1 MAKKQKKDAAA
12 DADETAGPATATA
25 EKKKKKPAADPKPGA
40 EAHDHAHDHD
50 DAHDHDHENH
60 EHEHAEAEAEEDI
73 KELLKKVLDVKI
85 EDAGTLRKR
94 LTITI
99 PADTIRDQRDKQ
111 YSTLI
116 KDAIIPGFRRG
127 RAPRRLVERR
137 FASEVGDEVQTRLV
151 TNAYMAATEMKELK
165 VLGDPQFWSTTDDA
179 KEELV
184 EVEKALKRMK
194 LPEDGPLT
202 YRCECEIWPQFTLP
216 ELTKIKVKRPKVKV
230 TDKDVDKQI
239 ERLRSMRGTWEPVS
253 SGKVQKDDLLIADV
267 EMKVGKEVVKTSENV
282 QVFARP
288 QRVEGVNLEKLGD
301 ALVGAKPGDTKSVE
315 GKIPDDFEKP
325 ELRGKTADFSFKIHE
340 LKRFI
345 LPPVDKTF
353 LEATGFESEKDLKDF
368 MRSQMESEMADAVK
382 QGMRGQISKYM
393 LDTVKMDLPEGLS
406 RRHTDRAI
414 IRKIVELRRNGVPQ
428 EEVNKH
434 ADELRTSA
442 AKQAVE
448 DLKLHFIMDDISE
461 KLEIQVSE
469 EELNGQIAAIARR
482 YNRRFDRVRDELA
495 QNDGLTALYLQI
507 RDEKCLDKLLEDA
520 EIQDTDGPA
529 ESISDVTEST

>member
-1 MAKKQKKDAAA
+1 MAKKKKSDTPA
-12 DADETAGPATATA
+12 DAEETAGPATATA
-25 EKKKKKPAADPKPGA
+25 EKKSKKAAPDAA
-40 EAHDHAHDHD
+40 EAKHEHGHKHADGEEHD
-50 DAHDHDHENH
+50 HDHDHEHDH
-60 EHEHAEAEAEEDI
+60 EHDEAAADI
-73 KELLKKVLDVKI
+73 KEELKKVLEVKV
-85 EDAGTLRKR
+85 EDAGVLRKR

-99 PADTIRDQRDKQ
+99 PAETIKEQRDKQ
-111 YSTLI
+111 YSNLI

-127 RAPRRLVERR
+127 RAPRRLIERR
-137 FASEVGDEVQTRLV
+137 FAGEVGDEVQTRLV
-151 TNAYMAATEMKELK
+151 TNGYMAATEMKELK
-165 VLGDPQFWSTTDDA
+165 ILGDPQFWSTTDDA

-216 ELTKIKVKRPKVKV
+216 ELKKIKVKRPKVKV
-230 TDKDVDKQI
+230 TDKDVEKQI
-239 ERLRSMRGTWEPVS
+239 ERLQSMRGTWEPVA

-267 EMKVGKEVVKTSENV
+267 TMKVGKEVIKTSENV

-288 QRVEGVNLEKLGD
+288 QRVEGVSLEKLGD
-301 ALVGAKPGDTKSVE
+301 AMVGAKPGDTKTVE
-315 GKIPDDFEKP
+315 GQIPEDFEKP
-325 ELRGKTADFSFKIHE
+325 EYRGKTAEFTIKIHE
-340 LKRFI
+340 LKRFV

-353 LEATGFESEKDLKDF
+353 LEATGFESEKDLKEF
-368 MRSQMESEMADAVK
+368 MRSQMEGEMADAVK
-382 QGMRGQISKYM
+382 QGMRGQVSRHFVE
-393 LDTVKMDLPEGLS
+393 TVKMDLPEGLS

-434 ADELRTSA
+434 ADDLRTMA

-448 DLKLHFIMDDISE
+448 DLKLHFIMDEISE

-495 QNDGLTALYLQI
+495 QGDGLTALYLQI

-520 EIQDTDGPA
+520 EIEDTDGPA

>member
-1 MAKKQKKDAAA
+1 MAKKKKTDSAA
-12 DADETAGPATATA
+12 DAEETTGPATATA
-25 EKKKKKPAADPKPGA
+25 ENKKKKPAPEKAA
-40 EAHDHAHDHD
+40 ESHEHAHDHEHEHD
-50 DAHDHDHENH
+50 HDHDHDHEHAH
-60 EHEHAEAEAEEDI
+60 EESDADV
-73 KELLKKVLDVKI
+73 KELLKKVLDVKV

-99 PADTIRDQRDKQ
+99 PAETIKDQRDKQ
-111 YSTLI
+111 YSNLI

-165 VLGDPQFWSTTDDA
+165 VLGDPQFWTTGEDS

-216 ELTKIKVKRPKVKV
+216 ELKKIKVKRPKVKV
-230 TDKDVDKQI
+230 TDKDVEKQT
-239 ERLRSMRGTWEPVS
+239 ERLRAMRGTWEPVA
-253 SGKVQKDDLLIADV
+253 SGKVQTDDLLIADV
-267 EMKVGKEVVKTSENV
+267 TMKVGKETIKTSENV

-288 QRVEGVNLEKLGD
+288 QRVEGVSLEKLGD
-301 ALVGAKPGDTKSVE
+301 ALVGAKPGDSKSVE
-315 GKIPDDFEKP
+315 GKIPDDYEKP
-325 ELRGKTADFSFKIHE
+325 ELRGKTADFTFKIHE
-340 LKRFI
+340 MKRFI

-353 LEATGFESEKDLKDF
+353 LEAVGFETEKDLKEF
-368 MRSQMESEMADAVK
+368 VRSQMESEMADAVK
-382 QGMRGQISKYM
+382 QGMRGQVSKHM
-393 LDTVKMDLPEGLS
+393 IETVKMDLPEGLS

-442 AKQAVE
+442 TKQAVE
-448 DLKLHFIMDDISE
+448 DLKLHFIMDEISE

-495 QNDGLTALYLQI
+495 QGDGLTALYLQI

-520 EIQDTDGPA
+520 EIEDTDGPA